1 MKWSGHRT
9 ESMLRRYH
17 IIDLDDLR
25 RSGKRAS
32 DYRGPKENVIKP
44 DFGRTR
50 TEPAQT
56 DGFSGP
62 AAKPAS
68 VRG

>member
-9 ESMLRRYH
+9 TSMLQRYH
-17 IIDLDDLR
+17 IIDLDDLW

-32 DYRGPKENVIKP
+32 EYRGPADNAVRP

-50 TEPAQT
+50 TEPAQ
-56 DGFSGP
+56 DHGKSRAGCQ
-62 AAKPAS
+62 ADS